1 MLNVLSIDWDYFI
14 NANGQ
19 WRYDHFPDIPNENY
33 AQSLQDAIWASRYAE
48 DDELLKVGI
57 NPLAYDIAYA
67 LEDMEDI
74 PYIVVCDSHKWA
86 YTFTVQRL
94 QETGNKQ
101 VNLFNIDFH
110 SDCRNNIKT
119 LDCGNWLSLL
129 INEYRGKW
137 QWLGWKDSYKGDKP
151 RKLKFLTGFN
161 MSMITETKWDLVFIC
176 RSNMW
181 SLPHLDEVF
190 TDVFQPVVDGRNGQV
205 QKGIWDSRYD
215 RLHNDIEGLK
225 IALDDWKRGMQKK

>member
-1 MLNVLSIDWDYFI
+1 M
-14 NANGQ
+14 
-19 WRYDHFPDIPNENY
+19 
-33 AQSLQDAIWASRYAE
+33 
-48 DDELLKVGI
+48 LKVGI

-129 INEYRGKW
+129 MNEYRGKW
-137 QWLGWKDSYKGDKP
+137 RWLGWKDSYKVDKP
-151 RKLKFLTGFN
+151 RKL
-161 MSMITETKWDLVFIC
+161 
-176 RSNMW
+176 W